1 MKPLNIDKS
10 GCSNTS
16 SNCVVWQGPNID
28 CIDLCK
34 GDSITEVVYKL
45 AVELCVI
52 MDTFNLDNY
61 DLKCF
66 AGGACKPT
74 DFKEFIQLVINKIC
88 YVQSCSGCL
97 NSCDPCDTTSPSIN
111 VTTSTVGGTKDVIVP
126 IAPAFYYTNPQGDTV
141 TTMTVP
147 EYAVTIGNKVSNM
160 VTQILTIDATLVN
173 HNLRLIVLETAP
185 APVLV
190 LPDITPVCVSPA
202 VPTPINFVLA
212 NLEQQFCE
220 LRIATGTPNNIFT
233 GIGTQP
239 AGLASAPALANPLTI
254 MSALPGFVTT
264 VQNEANSI
272 SNLWVTIS
280 DMRLAIQNII
290 TNYLPSD
297 CSGIGLTIFASYA
310 APNVTI
316 YINGTIPVTFL
327 NTFPSGTLF
336 TIADSFGAST
346 QFNINILSILN
357 SVGGYVFD
365 ITSTPLNG
373 ASNLFI
379 SASPSFTSTTTG
391 SQCQSLLNYTIQN
404 SANCP
409 VITYTTPSAT
419 DIDFTFTTAAIV
431 DFYKIE
437 CWDALTNTLLFVN
450 TYVGGAVTTYSD
462 TFTGLTTLTTYKL
475 RAIIQINLVNTYC
488 DFTLVTTP

>member
-1 MKPLNIDKS
+1 MKPLNIDKT

-16 SNCVVWQGPNID
+16 SNCVVWQGPNIE

-97 NSCDPCDTTSPSIN
+97 NSCDPCDTTSPSTN
-111 VTTSTVGGTKDVIVP
+111 VPITGGTKEVIVP
-126 IAPAFYYTNPQGDTV
+126 IAPAFYYTNPQGDLV
-141 TTMTVP
+141 TTMPVDTYV
-147 EYAVTIGNKVSNM
+147 VTIGNRVSNI
-160 VTQILTIDATLVN
+160 VGEILTINATLVN
-173 HNLRLIVLETAP
+173 HNIRITALELAP
-185 APVLV
+185 PPVFV
-190 LPDITPVCVSPA
+190 LPDITPVCVSPS
-202 VPTPINFVLA
+202 VPTQINLVLA
-212 NLEQQFCE
+212 SLEQQFCE
-220 LRIATGTPNNIFT
+220 LRVATGTPNNIFT
-233 GIGTQP
+233 ALGNQP

-254 MSALPGFVTT
+254 MSALPGFVST

-272 SNLWVTIS
+272 SNLWVTIA

-297 CSGIGLTIFASYA
+297 CSGIDLTILVTYS

-327 NTFPSGTLF
+327 NTFPVGTLF

-357 SVGGYVFD
+357 TLGGFVFD
-365 ITSTPLNG
+365 ITPTPLNG

-391 SQCQSLLNYTIQN
+391 SQCQSLLNFTLQN
-404 SANCP
+404 TANCP
-409 VITYTTPSAT
+409 IVTYTTPSAT

>member
-1 MKPLNIDKS
+1 MRER
-10 GCSNTS
+10 
-16 SNCVVWQGPNID
+16 QGPNID

>member
-1 MKPLNIDKS
+1 
-10 GCSNTS
+10 
-16 SNCVVWQGPNID
+16 
-28 CIDLCK
+28 
-34 GDSITEVVYKL
+34 
-45 AVELCVI
+45 
-52 MDTFNLDNY
+52 
-61 DLKCF
+61 
-66 AGGACKPT
+66 
-74 DFKEFIQLVINKIC
+74 
-88 YVQSCSGCL
+88 
-97 NSCDPCDTTSPSIN
+97 
-111 VTTSTVGGTKDVIVP
+111 VGGTKDVIVP

>member
-1 MKPLNIDKS
+1 
-10 GCSNTS
+10 
-16 SNCVVWQGPNID
+16 
-28 CIDLCK
+28 
-34 GDSITEVVYKL
+34 
-45 AVELCVI
+45 